1 MPSLLHS
8 IQQRN
13 FALTAGA
20 QLAFNL
26 PVNPLS
32 FVLMTLRAR
41 DLTAVTS
48 PRVALS
54 ALLGLITQIQVQFK
68 GADLWNTNAVDA
80 YVAAGA
86 LTRRLPKHNAPEF
99 TATAYRYVTLLVPFT
114 RFLYKPDECLPAT
127 RSGELRMIITPA
139 ASFAGF
145 DTVSLQVETIELLD
159 AQPKQ
164 FVKSTTLSRT
174 NPATGFNDVD
184 LPLGNPLIGATI
196 FVTTVPVGT
205 ALSGSIIDAQLLVD
219 NVQFTYASTMWETLQ
234 GLLSNRIPSPWEPWS
249 HAHIENLAAAYAQGA
264 TTDLTAQ
271 ARDIFRQYAFMDW
284 DPIEAMPD
292 TYLLQT
298 EGRGRVIIRMNN
310 GVADAVRIIPHELV
324 ALAPAA

>member
-1 MPSLLHS
+1 MPAILHS

-13 FALTAGA
+13 TALTVSV

-26 PVNPLS
+26 PVNPIS
-32 FVLMTLRAR
+32 AVLLTLRAR
-41 DLTAVTS
+41 DLTAVTA

-68 GADLWNTNAVDA
+68 GADLWNASAVDT
-80 YVAAGA
+80 YVAGGA
-86 LTRRLPKHNAPEF
+86 LCRHLPKHNAPEF
-99 TATAYRYVTLLVPFT
+99 TATAYRYVTLYIPFT
-114 RFLYKPDECLPAT
+114 RFLYSPTECLPAT

-145 DTVSLQVETIELLD
+145 DTVSVQVETVELLD
-159 AQPKQ
+159 AQPARFAKT
-164 FVKSTTLSRT
+164 TTLTRT
-174 NPATGFNDVD
+174 NPATGFNDID
-184 LPLGNPLIGATI
+184 MPLGNPLIGATI

-219 NVQFTYASTMWETLQ
+219 NVQYTYASTMWETLQ

-249 HAHIENLAAAYAQGA
+249 HAHIENLAAAYAAGA

-271 ARDIFRQYAFMDW
+271 ARDIFRQYAYMDW
-284 DPIEAMPD
+284 DPIQAMPD

-310 GVADAVRIIPHELV
+310 GVADAVRILPHELV